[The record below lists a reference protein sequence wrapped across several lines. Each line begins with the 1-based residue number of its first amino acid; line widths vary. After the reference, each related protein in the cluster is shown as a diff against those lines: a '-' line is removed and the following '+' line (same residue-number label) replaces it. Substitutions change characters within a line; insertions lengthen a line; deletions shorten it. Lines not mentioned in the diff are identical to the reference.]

1 MSTDRSRMPQLPT
14 PSDAVIS
21 SVEWLFEPAW
31 RGERL
36 IVEVTD
42 GEVRIFDSAGEPAD
56 EEFAEAAAVLASVI
70 DADHA
75 VIDGMWTAM
84 PFLGA
89 GSAAQHL
96 ADAIAEEGLAEEVPD
111 PIETEKR
118 RAFVALDLVELDE
131 QPLHDVPYLERRRVL
146 ASVVSETVQ
155 VRLSPA
161 VRNPIHNWLGAWRAG
176 GFTHYVAKH
185 ANSRYHP
192 GEIAEDWLE
201 IPTAAQRVP
210 TTLGRLIGSRPKKV
224 PRIHDERTARDAD
237 SAGEFDAGG
246 DAAADEDRPAPEE

>member
-1 MSTDRSRMPQLPT
+1 MPGGYPRVQMSEQPKRLPQLPT
-14 PSDAVIS
+14 PADVLIS

-36 IVEVTD
+36 LT
-42 GEVRIFDSAGEPAD
+42 EVRDGQVHVFDSAGDPAD
-56 EEFAEAAAVLASVI
+56 AEFPEVAEVLAPVV

-84 PFLGA
+84 PFVGV

-96 ADAIAEEGLAEEVPD
+96 AEAIAEEGLGDQLPD
-111 PIETEKR
+111 PIESEKR
-118 RAFVALDLVELDE
+118 RAFVALDLVELDG
-131 QPLHDVPYLERRRVL
+131 QLLHEVPYLERRRL
-146 ASVVSETVQ
+146 LESVVAESAQ

-161 VRNPIHNWLGAWRAG
+161 VRNPIFNWMVAWRAN

-192 GEIAEDWLE
+192 GTIADDWLE
-201 IPTAAQRVP
+201 ISVAERGVP
-210 TTLGRLIGSRPKKV
+210 SQLGRLMGARPKKV
-224 PRIHDERTARDAD
+224 ARIHDERQAER
-237 SAGEFDAGG
+237 
-246 DAAADEDRPAPEE
+246 R